1 MALSLV
7 KIAGA
12 APTPEDAYIFD
23 ATVTTYLRVNYF
35 ISLIYVL
42 KSLTKQAIHLNI
54 IFYMR
59 ASIADNLR
67 HSREQAV

>member
-7 KIAGA
+7 KIVGA
-12 APTPEDAYIFD
+12 APTPEECIFD

-35 ISLIYVL
+35 ISLMYVL
-42 KSLTKQAIHLNI
+42 KSLNEQAIHLNI

-59 ASIADNLR
+59 VSTADNLQ
-67 HSREQAV
+67 HNREQVV

>member
-7 KIAGA
+7 KIVGA
-12 APTPEDAYIFD
+12 APTPEDCIFD

-42 KSLTKQAIHLNI
+42 KSLTEQAIHLNI
-54 IFYMR
+54 IFCTQV
-59 ASIADNLR
+59 SIADNLQ
-67 HSREQAV
+67 HNRERVA